1 MEIEPSS
8 ARCPLCEREFVPAH
22 PDQRI
27 CTDCAARLQSAR
39 RPEPPSLYSRL
50 LRSAT
55 FYLILANV
63 AVYLAV
69 TASGASPTNPSVD
82 VLLRWGA
89 NSGGYTVGGEWWR
102 LVSSMFLHG
111 GIVHLALNMWAL
123 LNLGLLAELLFGE
136 LPFIG
141 MYFACGI
148 SGSLASLCWRGDSVA
163 VGASGAIF
171 GIAGALLPALALH
184 PNLRVRRA
192 LRAQLGSIALFVFYN
207 LIYGAGAAGIDN
219 AAHVGGLVCGII
231 LGAVLP
237 TVASGSEAG
246 RKLRDIAAVL
256 IAIALF
262 AGGALGAM
270 RNNRGT
276 VALRR
281 ASVAAQAGNLKLALQ
296 YANEAAASA
305 PDSARAQYLLG
316 TVYLEVKQP
325 QLAIAPLERAT
336 KLHSDWGQAFGQL
349 CLAQAE
355 TGDLKAAIP
364 NCVRATQL
372 DPKNSAEFFNL
383 GLTYQQD
390 KQFAAAAEA
399 FRRAVALHPD
409 GVEENY
415 SLGLALAQAEKPTE
429 AVAPLSKALQLDP
442 QNVSVRR
449 ALVQVLLVTGRQ
461 QEAAEIARGK
471 TP

>member
-1 MEIEPSS
+1 M
-8 ARCPLCEREFVPAH
+8 
-22 PDQRI
+22 
-27 CTDCAARLQSAR
+27 QSAP

-50 LRSAT
+50 RRSPT

-63 AVYLAV
+63 AVYIAI
-69 TASGASPTNPSVD
+69 TASGASPINPSVD

-102 LVSSMFLHG
+102 LVTSMFLHG

-123 LNLGLLAELLFGE
+123 LNLGLLAELLFGD

-148 SGSLASLCWRGDSVA
+148 CGSLASLCWRGESVA

-192 LRAQLGSIALFVFYN
+192 LRSQLGSIALFVFYN
-207 LIYGAGAAGIDN
+207 LVFGAGAAGIDN

-231 LGAVLP
+231 LGAILP
-237 TVASGSEAG
+237 TVRSGTAAG
-246 RKLRDIAAVL
+246 RKLRDVAAVL
-256 IAIALF
+256 ISIALF
-262 AGGALGAM
+262 AGGAFGAM
-270 RNNRGT
+270 RNNRAS

-281 ASVAAQAGNLKLALQ
+281 ASDAAQAGDFQQALRF
-296 YANEAAASA
+296 ANQAAASA
-305 PDSARAQYLLG
+305 PDNARAQYLLG
-316 TVYLEVKQP
+316 MVHLEAKQP
-325 QLAIAPLERAT
+325 ELAIAPLERAT
-336 KLHSDWGQAFGQL
+336 KLRSDWGPAFGQL

-355 TGDLKAAIP
+355 TGDAKSAIP
-364 NCVRATQL
+364 NCVRAAQL
-372 DPKNSAEFFNL
+372 DPKNSAEYFNL

-390 KQFAAAAEA
+390 KQYTAAAEA
-399 FRRAVALHPD
+399 FRRAAALNPE
-409 GVEENY
+409 GVDENY
-415 SLGLALAQAEKPTE
+415 SLGIALLQAGKLPD
-429 AVAPLSKALQLDP
+429 AVDPLSKAVRLDP
-442 QNVSVRR
+442 KNANARR
-449 ALVQVLLVTGRQ
+449 ALVHALTVTGRDL
-461 QEAAEIARGK
+461 EAAEIARGK